1 LVVTEAARP
10 DEQGSRVEHDHDE
23 SDVAPRPRRRW
34 VAYLPLL
41 LALGAIAALLVY
53 ADPHKIGIAFQRFNL
68 AYIPIVVV
76 LAIGFYLVQ
85 GVRWWTLNR
94 ALGIKFPLLDTVFLT
109 ETGQATAL
117 LPLGELTRALLLSKA
132 AGVHLGAVVASET
145 VQELLFVFMLFVL
158 ALPKALSLHLIAIAV
173 IVPMI
178 FVVAIVAILTVEGL
192 YARVRRVIGRVPVLK
207 RVRPAVDELHRDAR
221 LLFRHPDTYR
231 YLPLSAAQAA
241 MAVTLLWAVAQ
252 AVDPGKLSWTSA
264 GFVYAVTQGA
274 AWLSFSPGGLGAVE
288 ASTAGLLVLLGI
300 SFDIATAISVMQR
313 LADKG
318 LNTVIG
324 WVCYL
329 FARRRY
335 NLTGASLFRFEMPRT
350 EDKVGAG
357 PS

>member
-1 LVVTEAARP
+1 VVTEAAPP
-10 DEQGSRVEHDHDE
+10 DEQRSVEELDHDD
-23 SDVAPRPRRRW
+23 SDVARPRRRW
-34 VAYLPLL
+34 LAYLPLL
-41 LALGAIAALLVY
+41 FALGAIAALLVY

-68 AYIPIVVV
+68 VYVPIVLV
-76 LAIGFYLVQ
+76 LAVGFYIVQ

-94 ALGIKFPLLDTVFLT
+94 ALGIRFPLLDTVFLT

-117 LPLGELTRALLLSKA
+117 LPLGELTRALLVSKA
-132 AGVHLGAVVASET
+132 AKVHLGVVVASET

-173 IVPMI
+173 VVPML
-178 FVVAIVAILTVEGL
+178 FVIAIVAILTVEKL
-192 YARVRRVIGRVPVLK
+192 YARVRRIIGRVPFLK
-207 RVRPAVDELHRDAR
+207 RIRPAIDELHRDTR
-221 LLFRHPDTYR
+221 LLFLHADTYR

-324 WVCYL
+324 WICYV

-350 EDKVGAG
+350 EEPVGIA